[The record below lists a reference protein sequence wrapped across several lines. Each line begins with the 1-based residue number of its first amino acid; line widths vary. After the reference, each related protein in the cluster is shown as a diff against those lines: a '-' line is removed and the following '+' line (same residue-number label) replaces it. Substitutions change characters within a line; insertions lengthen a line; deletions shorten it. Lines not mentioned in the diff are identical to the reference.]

1 MSFLKALTV
10 ISLPCLCCLANAETV
25 KKNPPLPYGE
35 WTYVFV
41 YPNVFFSEVTYVR
54 FLDTNGYLNEN
65 PVPDMTTPDKKSVN
79 TWREDIE
86 RNFAIANKGTMPPQW
101 IQFCWDS
108 QVDKKSWETTIT
120 FQPKIWALMRQAIP
134 AGNGNFYHDNMV
146 IGLAP
151 QGNVRV
157 WFNTPENQGGKNIVI
172 ADAKT
177 VSGDSMTLCKN
188 KSAFKSGFPDSKKID
203 AAIQGKHSPYGNW

>member
-1 MSFLKALTV
+1 MAFLKVLTA
-10 ISLPCLCCLANAETV
+10 IILLASGCSAYAETI
-25 KKNPPLPYGE
+25 KKNPPLPYDN

-41 YPNVFFSEVTYVR
+41 YPSMFFSKVTYVR

-65 PVPDMTTPDKKSVN
+65 PVPDMTTPDKRSIN

-101 IQFCWDS
+101 MQFCWDS
-108 QVDKKSWETTIT
+108 QVDKTSWETTIT
-120 FQPKIWALMRQAIP
+120 FEPKIWALMRKAIP

-151 QGNVRV
+151 QGNVRI

-172 ADAKT
+172 AEAKT

-188 KSAFKSGFPDSKKID
+188 KSAFKSGFPDSKKIN